1 MSQYDQVVERQ
12 KRMLAAENWSRGIRG
27 IHAHSLTSLWYENN
41 PDRTGDDLLV
51 CDVEFIDGVIEREY
65 IISGK
70 IELIGDHLIGQA
82 LYDEYGRHNR

>member
-41 PDRTGDDLLV
+41 PDRTGDDLMV
-51 CDVEFIDGVIEREY
+51 CDTEYNDGTITRDYIKTGKTEIIGERLTGADLLDAYE
-65 IISGK
+65 
-70 IELIGDHLIGQA
+70 
-82 LYDEYGRHNR
+82 RVVR